1 MGAFPD
7 PATGDARADSWDLMF
22 NWPNPPSTSFTTI
35 RIGGNDFV
43 YGSAGTLITAPTN
56 VDTRTNRSRW
66 RINDID
72 TTQELKLVE
81 NPQTGQIDAARIS
94 YTLRNT
100 ASVARAVGL
109 RVMIDTQ
116 INDADGAPFRIPG
129 RGIITNETDLLGAD
143 VPDNFQVFFQ
153 VDNSERVAAGT
164 LVGGAATR
172 PDRLVLANW
181 RRIRETDY
189 AFTPDP
195 SVSFGGDDSAYAV
208 YWNPVTLA
216 PGETLTYATLYGLAE
231 IEADLRPPLA
241 LAVSSPA
248 TLTVEESQYIP
259 NPFDITATV
268 LNNGTATATAVQA
281 TLNLTGTA
289 GLTLVEG
296 EQTQVIGDLPV
307 GEERQVTWRVQAASQ
322 GRTETIPF
330 AVVVEATNTTEK
342 VVTRAITLPVVQGE
356 PPPYTRTYYVA
367 SPDDE
372 SNRQLGCSARQNG
385 ERGLVI
391 LVFGSPRELGVD
403 NQGQTIY
410 GSRLLTGL
418 QRRISL
424 EEIANAVRGFAEGY
438 IDGCSSSPPPNST
451 QANLTIIVGTSNS
464 KVDITP
470 DNGITNPV
478 DNPALTADHGA
489 AWAQMINEL
498 NAYLMQNYGRKVRAA
513 GGYDAEQEVSQWSSP
528 PPTRAW
534 ATGYNSAAN
543 YVYFNFGSCD
553 GCPRTKPRSEWTD
566 DPADPDNLF
575 ADIPAL
581 ELAYELFWGL
591 RWGRPLPQIFKAEY
605 ASQWYNVKRYGLEEY
620 NRVMFIS
627 GVATSCGP
635 TACDFDD
642 PTDWR
647 GKLGTDE
654 FISPNQGWQALY
666 DTMNALFTPEQC
678 NDQTC
683 GFINPVRQLQLPHI
697 TDFANGAG

>member
-1 MGAFPD
+1 MGAFPN
-7 PATGDARADSWDLMF
+7 PATGGSTADSWDLMF
-22 NWPNPPSTSFTTI
+22 AWPNPPDTSFTTI

-248 TLTVEESQYIP
+248 TLTVEEDQYIP

-268 LNNGTATATAVQA
+268 LNNGTAPATAVQA

-307 GEERQVTWRVQAASQ
+307 GEERQVTWRVQAAPQ

-330 AVVVEATNTTEK
+330 AVAVEATNAEDK
-342 VVTRAITLPVVQGE
+342 IVTRSITLPIIQGE
-356 PPPYTRTYYVA
+356 PPPYTRSYYVGF
-367 SPDDE
+367 PNFE
-372 SNRQLGCSARQNG
+372 PNKQLGCNTRQNG

-391 LVFGSPRELGVD
+391 LVFGSPRELGTD
-403 NQGQTIY
+403 SQGQTIY
-410 GSRLLTGL
+410 GTQLLADSQL
-418 QRRISL
+418 LVSL
-424 EEIANAVRGFAEGY
+424 DEIDKAVKAFARGY
-438 IDGCSSSPPPNST
+438 MLGCGQTPQTDP
-451 QANLTIIVGTSNS
+451 NLTIIVGTSNS
-464 KVDITP
+464 KV
-470 DNGITNPV
+470 GGV

-489 AWAQMINEL
+489 AWAQMINGL
-498 NAYLMQNYGRKVRAA
+498 NTFFMQIYGDQVRAA
-513 GGYDAEQEVSQWSSP
+513 GGYDAEQEVSRWSSP

-543 YVYFNFGSCD
+543 YVYFNFGSCE

-581 ELAYELFWGL
+581 NLAYDLSDGL
-591 RWGRPLPQIFKAEY
+591 PYARALPQIFKAEY
-605 ASQWYNVKRYGLEEY
+605 AYQWYNVKRYAQEQGDI
-620 NRVMFIS
+620 MFIS
-627 GVATSCGP
+627 GVTTSCGP
-635 TACDFDD
+635 TACEFDD

-647 GKLGTDE
+647 DKLGTDA

-678 NDQTC
+678 NGQTC